1 MRTYLL
7 PESGNDY
14 KANLHCHSTFSDG
27 KMTVEEL
34 KQRYTENGYSIIAY
48 TDHDVFIPHPEL
60 ADDTFLPLHGFE
72 VEINEPVEVSPVTG
86 KRKTCHLCFIAL
98 DPETIQQ
105 PCWHRSRYQFGNA
118 VNNRDKVQFDDSL
131 PDYVREYSS
140 EGISDMIRIGR
151 EKGFFVTYNHP
162 TWSQES
168 YPQYIGYKGMNAMEI
183 VNSTCVTM
191 GFDDRNGRVYD
202 DLLRSGQRLYC
213 IAADDTHGVKEC
225 FGGFTVIRAPKL
237 EYRAVTDALMNGN
250 FYCSEGPVIRDLWIE
265 GDTVTVTVEGAREVT
280 MTRGIRRAGAVRQT
294 DEPVTEASFRIYP
307 EDEYFRIVVTDAE
320 GKCAYTN
327 AYFVADLLEK
337 REN

>member
-48 TDHDVFIPHPEL
+48 TDHDIFLPHPEL

-72 VEINEPVEVSPVTG
+72 VEINEPVETSPVSQ

-131 PDYVREYSS
+131 PDYERQYTHER
-140 EGISDMIRIGR
+140 ISDMIRIGR

-168 YPQYIGYKGMNAMEI
+168 YPQYIGYEGLCAMEI
-183 VNSTCVTM
+183 VNGACVVM
-191 GFDDRNGRVYD
+191 GYEDHNGRVYD
-202 DLLRSGQRLYC
+202 DMLRSGKKLYC
-213 IAADDTHGVKEC
+213 IAADDTHNVKDL

-237 EYRAVTDALMNGN
+237 EYRAVTDALSNGH

-265 GDTVTVTVEGAREVT
+265 GDTVTVTVEGAREIS
-280 MTRGIRRAGAVRQT
+280 MTRGIRRAGRVTQT
-294 DEPVTEASFRIYP
+294 DAPLTEASFKIYP
-307 EDEYFRIVVTDAE
+307 EDEFFRIVVTDAE

-337 REN
+337 KEN